1 MRARLNWDH
10 SVNFVTVLAGLLQLS
25 AEKRARLLKF
35 LGALPDATA
44 SRLFAAIE
52 HDRARGGRGLPHDAL
67 LDDLRA
73 RLQAHAAA
81 FPKRPPTAKRCFFTP
96 AEDFFVA
103 HRAGRK
109 RRARIA
115 RESINPI
122 WDLMMSDPACAETAR
137 AAAAL
142 DQAYFDGAPAAE
154 GLEAAMFEAA
164 ARNIARLVSRAEQ
177 EPGLRADLVARLG
190 GAARFED
197 LAELGRI
204 LAAAGP
210 IRTLQDRF
218 AKPTAALTEEDVF
231 SLRGLYAEARAAGA
245 QSAPYLLL
253 ALAARLEAPWR
264 ALAVYYH
271 LAGAQDPAFGDFQ
284 NEAGVL
290 IETLFEDL
298 ELAAR
303 ELERDAGG
311 TFDADDAG
319 LRLRHFADFA
329 EGLAAEARA
338 GEDMV
343 TLNRIEACRDI
354 AGEAL
359 ARFAEQSLS
368 ALRRAMPVRHAGGA
382 SRLMAL
388 RPDYARPLPA
398 HVVSAAQEAAH
409 FLAAARGLANRLHR
423 APAAAGVVEDAV
435 EETRRYLS
443 DLVVE
448 IRAAEGEDRA
458 AARRHMEAAI
468 DIAAPLLPAD
478 ELGVLRERA
487 HAAALSA

>member
-1 MRARLNWDH
+1 M
-10 SVNFVTVLAGLLQLS
+10 
-25 AEKRARLLKF
+25 LKF

-44 SRLFAAIE
+44 ARLFAALE

-67 LDDLRA
+67 LDDLRR
-73 RLQAHAAA
+73 RLQAQEAA
-81 FPKRPPTAKRCFFTP
+81 FPKRPPTAKRRFFTP
-96 AEDFFVA
+96 AEDLFVG

-109 RRARIA
+109 RPARIA

-122 WDLMMSDPACAETAR
+122 WDLVMSDPACAETAR

-142 DQAYFDGAPAAE
+142 DQAYVEGARSTD
-154 GLEAAMFEAA
+154 GLEAAMFDAA
-164 ARNIARLVSRAEQ
+164 ARNIGRLAARAGQ
-177 EPGLRADLVARLG
+177 EPGLRADLIARLG
-190 GAARFED
+190 GAGRFED
-197 LAELGRI
+197 FAELGRI

-210 IRTLQDRF
+210 IRALQETF
-218 AKPTAALTEEDVF
+218 PKPVAALTEEDVF
-231 SLRGLYAEARAAGA
+231 EVRRLYAAARAADAG
-245 QSAPYLLL
+245 SAPYLLL
-253 ALAARLEAPWR
+253 VLTARMETPWR
-264 ALAVYYH
+264 ALSVYYH
-271 LAGAQDPAFGDFQ
+271 LARARDPALGDFAD
-284 NEAGVL
+284 EAGVV
-290 IETLFEDL
+290 IETLFDDL
-298 ELAAR
+298 EVAAR
-303 ELERDAGG
+303 GLERDANGP
-311 TFDADDAG
+311 FDADDAG

-343 TLNRIEACRDI
+343 TLNRVEACRDI

-359 ARFAEQSLS
+359 ARFAEQSLT

-398 HVVSAAQEAAH
+398 QAVSAAREAAQ
-409 FLAAARGLANRLHR
+409 FLAAAPGLARRLHR

-435 EETRRYLS
+435 AETRRYLS

-458 AARRHMEAAI
+458 AARRHMETAV
-468 DIAAPLLPAD
+468 DIAAPLLPGD